1 MKKILIL
8 FFLFTLSLF
17 GQFKETPESDGR
29 RALEMVISS
38 QNNNQFM
45 IFLFQHNDS
54 IEFSVGAFG
63 LAFEKG
69 ESMEIDDLFIDTPT
83 FAENGCWF
91 EITDIREATN
101 LMPKII
107 TIKQKGI

>member
-1 MKKILIL
+1 MK
-8 FFLFTLSLF
+8 
-17 GQFKETPESDGR
+17 
-29 RALEMVISS
+29 
-38 QNNNQFM
+38 
-45 IFLFQHNDS
+45 
-54 IEFSVGAFG
+54 
-63 LAFEKG
+63 
-69 ESMEIDDLFIDTPT
+69 IDDLFIDTPT

>member
-17 GQFKETPESDGR
+17 GQFNETPESDGR

-54 IEFSVGAFG
+54 IEFSVVH
-63 LAFEKG
+63 L
-69 ESMEIDDLFIDTPT
+69 DL
-83 FAENGCWF
+83 
-91 EITDIREATN
+91 
-101 LMPKII
+101 LLK
-107 TIKQKGI
+107 KVKV

>member
-54 IEFSVGAFG
+54 IEFSVVH
-63 LAFEKG
+63 L
-69 ESMEIDDLFIDTPT
+69 DL
-83 FAENGCWF
+83 
-91 EITDIREATN
+91 
-101 LMPKII
+101 LLK
-107 TIKQKGI
+107 KVKV